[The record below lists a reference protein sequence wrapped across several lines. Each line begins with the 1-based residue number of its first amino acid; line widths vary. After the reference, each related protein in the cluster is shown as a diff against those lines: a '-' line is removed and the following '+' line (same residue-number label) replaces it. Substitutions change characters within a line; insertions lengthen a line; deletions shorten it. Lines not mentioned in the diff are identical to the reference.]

1 MNFKDVQFGDTARNK
16 MLEGINVLA
25 NAVRATLGPKGRN
38 VVIKRKFSGPHI
50 TKDGV
55 SVAREIHLR
64 DEFMDMG
71 AQLVLEASVQ
81 TNTHAGDGP
90 QPLSA
95 KILTPTGFTTMG
107 ELTVGQLICGTNGS
121 YQTVE
126 EIFEKG
132 IREVYEVTF
141 SDDQVVECCSD
152 HLWSVM
158 DNSGHP
164 KRKVMPLRELIP
176 TYKVIKPN
184 HVGYAYYMP
193 RNIPE
198 MVAQTVPLH
207 PFLMGV
213 LIGGGSLTGETIE
226 ISLGLNKEWIIDS
239 LIVPEGIEKKVTWV
253 EEKNYFRVKLQGKT
267 KNGNSLVDIVKS
279 LGLDV
284 KSKDKFIPEIYLNN
298 SIVNRSFL
306 IEGLVATDGYF
317 NSHGMLE
324 YSTISEQL
332 AKDFHQLKLSLGRHT
347 KISPLERTSNSYS
360 NTPIYRLCE
369 RQGYNYGIKIVDIK
383 ATGRFEPMRCIRVS
397 NEDHLYITNDYIVT
411 HNTTTSTVLA
421 QAIINEGIRYI
432 DKGVGSVD
440 IKRGIDMATNH
451 IIDLLKEKAIP
462 IAGQEDLIKIAKISA
477 NSDPIIA
484 GLITQALQEVGSDG
498 VINVERGG
506 YKDELEIVSGMRISK
521 GWVNSHFLTQPDKM
535 ITELN
540 KPYIVLI
547 DKEAND
553 VNELVRLLNFLAE
566 DKRPAVIVAHSF
578 SDEVLSLLAINVR
591 QGNIS
596 VCP

>member
-81 TNTHAGDGP
+81 TNTHAGDG
-90 QPLSA
+90 
-95 KILTPTGFTTMG
+95 
-107 ELTVGQLICGTNGS
+107 
-121 YQTVE
+121 
-126 EIFEKG
+126 
-132 IREVYEVTF
+132 
-141 SDDQVVECCSD
+141 
-152 HLWSVM
+152 
-158 DNSGHP
+158 
-164 KRKVMPLRELIP
+164 
-176 TYKVIKPN
+176 
-184 HVGYAYYMP
+184 
-193 RNIPE
+193 
-198 MVAQTVPLH
+198 
-207 PFLMGV
+207 
-213 LIGGGSLTGETIE
+213 
-226 ISLGLNKEWIIDS
+226 
-239 LIVPEGIEKKVTWV
+239 
-253 EEKNYFRVKLQGKT
+253 
-267 KNGNSLVDIVKS
+267 
-279 LGLDV
+279 
-284 KSKDKFIPEIYLNN
+284 
-298 SIVNRSFL
+298 
-306 IEGLVATDGYF
+306 
-317 NSHGMLE
+317 
-324 YSTISEQL
+324 
-332 AKDFHQLKLSLGRHT
+332 
-347 KISPLERTSNSYS
+347 
-360 NTPIYRLCE
+360 
-369 RQGYNYGIKIVDIK
+369 
-383 ATGRFEPMRCIRVS
+383 
-397 NEDHLYITNDYIVT
+397 
-411 HNTTTSTVLA
+411 TTTSTVLA

-553 VNELVRLLNFLAE
+553 VNELIRLLNFLAE

-578 SDEVLSLLAINVR
+578 SDEVLSLLAVNVR

-596 VCP
+596 VCPVEAPGYGDRRTSILEDVAIYTGGSVFNSNNGLNISEVSLRQIGTCDKAVINSDETAIIGKYGSDKDIEDRVQRIRLQLQDEDSQYAIDIMKERLGTLTKGVAIVRVGGHTEAEMKEKKDRVDDAVCAVRASLEEGYLPGGGTALLRLSEALDDFPVENEDQAIGVRVLQRAMKAPFHQIASNAGKNPEVIENQVMSYAGELNFSTGYDASTGKVENMITQGIVDPAKVTRVALQNAASIAGIFLTTEVAIGWDGNDMTDNLAQLGL